1 MNSYDKD
8 KRDRIIAAYE
18 AMKKVGLNARVFLSM
33 PVVEKVT
40 PVCLIDEK
48 RSKPAETDEVIQRR
62 HGIFSLEES
71 SLSVLDHLALYGDGC
86 FEGVLI
92 KDKRIF
98 LWKEHLE
105 RLFKSAEML
114 HIDIPY
120 SRQQL
125 TEWLLLTC
133 QEADPSLWEQSY
145 IRFVVSRGLGDLGIN
160 PAKCISAT
168 IFALVSS
175 ISLYPRSLY
184 EKGISLGIS
193 KNIRRPDA
201 RILNPNI
208 KSNNYINN
216 VLGLIEG
223 TVESEMESIM
233 LTERGFI
240 AEATVDNIFSVER
253 DDDWEKDPSKVVI
266 RTPCAQYCLVGITRA
281 LAIKLA
287 REEGY
292 TVYDEEDLMPI
303 DLVGSNK
310 ECFMTGTG
318 AGVMPVISVKGN
330 EIGDGRP
337 GPVTKN
343 LVKKIQEA
351 MDNPLYGLPLE
362 ASPREVEEYLR
373 SPSRLYE

>member
-1 MNSYDKD
+1 MNLDDKD
-8 KRDRIIAAYE
+8 KRGNILKAYE
-18 AMKKVGLNARVFLSM
+18 ALKKVGINARVFLSM
-33 PVVEKVT
+33 PVVEKIT
-40 PVCLIDEK
+40 PVCLMDEK
-48 RSKPAETDEVIQRR
+48 RSKPAETNEAIKRR
-62 HGIFSLEES
+62 HGIFSLEEA

-120 SRQQL
+120 SRKQL

-133 QEADPSLWEQSY
+133 QEIGPSLWEQSY

-160 PAKCISAT
+160 PAKCLGAT
-168 IFALVSS
+168 VFALVSS
-175 ISLYPRSLY
+175 ISLYPPSLY
-184 EKGISLGIS
+184 EQGISLGIS

-240 AEATVDNIFSVER
+240 AEATVDNIFLVER
-253 DDDWEKDPSKVVI
+253 DEDWERDPSKVII
-266 RTPCAQYCLVGITRA
+266 RTPRAQYCLVGITRA
-281 LAIKLA
+281 LAIKLL
-287 REEGY
+287 REEGFP
-292 TVYDEEDLMPI
+292 VDDDADLMPI

-330 EIGDGRP
+330 VIGEGLP
-337 GPVTKN
+337 GPITKS
-343 LVKKIQEA
+343 LVKKTQEA
-351 MDNPLYGLPLE
+351 MDNPILGLPLD
-362 ASPREVEEYLR
+362 ASLTEVEEYLS
-373 SPSRLYE
+373 SPSHLYE

>member
-1 MNSYDKD
+1 MSLNDKG
-8 KRDRIIAAYE
+8 KRERILAAYE
-18 AMKKVGLNARVFLSM
+18 ALKKVGTNARVFLSM

-40 PVCLIDEK
+40 PVCLSDEK
-48 RSKPAETDEVIQRR
+48 KSKPAESDEVINRR
-62 HGIFSLEES
+62 HGIFSLEEA

-120 SRQQL
+120 SRKQL

-133 QEADPSLWEQSY
+133 QETGPALWGQSY

-160 PAKCISAT
+160 PAKCLGAT

-175 ISLYPRSLY
+175 ISLYPPSLY
-184 EKGISLGIS
+184 EQGISLGIS

-240 AEATVDNIFSVER
+240 AEATVDNIFTVEHGDNWER
-253 DDDWEKDPSKVVI
+253 DPSRVI
-266 RTPCAQYCLVGITRA
+266 IKTPRAQYCLVGITRA

-292 TVYDEEDLMPI
+292 TVDEEADLMPI

-330 EIGDGRP
+330 VIGDGRP
-337 GPVTKN
+337 GPITKN
-343 LVKKIQEA
+343 LVKKIQQA
-351 MDNPLYGLPLE
+351 MDNPIYGLTIE
-362 ASPREVEEYLR
+362 AGSPEVEEYLG
-373 SPSRLYE
+373 SPSHLYG

>member
-1 MNSYDKD
+1 MSLNDKG
-8 KRDRIIAAYE
+8 KRERILAAYE
-18 AMKKVGLNARVFLSM
+18 ALKKVGTNARVFLSM

-40 PVCLIDEK
+40 PVCLSDEK
-48 RSKPAETDEVIQRR
+48 KSKPAESDEVINRR
-62 HGIFSLEES
+62 HGIFSLEEA

-120 SRQQL
+120 SRKQL

-133 QEADPSLWEQSY
+133 QETGPALWEQSY

-160 PAKCISAT
+160 PAKCLGAT

-175 ISLYPRSLY
+175 ISLYPPSLY
-184 EKGISLGIS
+184 EQGISLGIS

-233 LTERGFI
+233 LTDRGFI
-240 AEATVDNIFSVER
+240 AEATVDNIFTVER
-253 DDDWEKDPSKVVI
+253 DEDWERDSSKVLV
-266 RTPCAQYCLVGITRA
+266 RTPRAQYCLVGITRA
-281 LAIKLA
+281 LAIKLM
-287 REEGY
+287 RDEGY
-292 TVYDEEDLMPI
+292 SVDDEADLMPI
-303 DLVGSNK
+303 DLIGSNK

-318 AGVMPVISVKGN
+318 AGVMPVISIKAN
-330 EIGDGRP
+330 AIGDGRP
-337 GPVTKN
+337 GQITRA

-351 MDNPLYGLPLE
+351 MDNPILGLSID
-362 ASPREVEEYLR
+362 AGSPEVDEYLE

>member
-253 DDDWEKDPSKVVI
+253 DDDWEKDPSRVVI
-266 RTPCAQYCLVGITRA
+266 RTPRAQYCLVGITRA